1 VTPSLSI
8 LAEPP
13 VAVVEDMARKHGTTE
28 VATGYLKYL
37 YSKEGQDIIGKNFYR
52 PVDPEIAAK
61 YAHQFKPLE
70 LIKIAQF
77 GGWEEAQKKFFADEG
92 IFDEIYGPGK

>member
-1 VTPSLSI
+1 MQT
-8 LAEPP
+8 
-13 VAVVEDMARKHGTTE
+13 MQQR
-28 VATGYLKYL
+28 
-37 YSKEGQDIIGKNFYR
+37 DIIGKNFYR

-70 LIKIAQF
+70 LIKIDQF